1 MPEPGPCETK
11 AVPGPALGRGLGAGG
26 AGFWWTGGGWGRGLG
41 GGAQR
46 RAPPGGGGGCQRSA
60 GAGGVAGG
68 DRGDR
73 VSPQNHRK
81 RCSAAFRGHRT
92 LHARALLFS
101 SGWATSCPAQRSGSQ
116 IPAENAVLAKKKK
129 KAPHGDTT
137 CSRKTFPLF
146 FSWHGLRQL
155 PERIGANSKKPLLPF
170 AFPTPEP
177 RQFILRAQGQ
187 PQRAAGNTRGCPL
200 CFDDLPSSV
209 GPTQRVPTQRAQAGI
224 ASSGVTR
231 SICGC
236 DEPSRGKRELP
247 PFSLL

>member
-155 PERIGANSKKPLLPF
+155 PERIGANSKKPL
-170 AFPTPEP
+170 
-177 RQFILRAQGQ
+177 
-187 PQRAAGNTRGCPL
+187 CP
-200 CFDDLPSSV
+200 S
-209 GPTQRVPTQRAQAGI
+209 
-224 ASSGVTR
+224 
-231 SICGC
+231 
-236 DEPSRGKRELP
+236 PSRHQSRDNSSCESRASLKGPPGIPGGVPSALTTSLP
-247 PFSLL
+247 ALALRNASPRSVRRPASHPLA

>member
-1 MPEPGPCETK
+1 MLGCLSRDPARRRRCRGPPWGGAWGRE
-11 AVPGPALGRGLGAGG
+11 GRGFGGRAGAGG
-26 AGFWWTGGGWGRGLG
+26 
-41 GGAQR
+41 GA
-46 RAPPGGGGGCQRSA
+46 SA
-60 GAGGVAGG
+60 GARSAEHRPAAGAGVSAAQEPGGVAGG

-129 KAPHGDTT
+129 APHGDTT

-155 PERIGANSKKPLLPF
+155 PERIGANSKKPL
-170 AFPTPEP
+170 
-177 RQFILRAQGQ
+177 
-187 PQRAAGNTRGCPL
+187 CP
-200 CFDDLPSSV
+200 S
-209 GPTQRVPTQRAQAGI
+209 
-224 ASSGVTR
+224 
-231 SICGC
+231 
-236 DEPSRGKRELP
+236 PSRHQSRDNSSCERRASLKGPPGIPGGVPSALTTSLP
-247 PFSLL
+247 ALALRNASPRSVRRPASHPLA